1 MKNLFKIIEGLFVAL
16 LLTACAPEVG
26 SDDWCADLKKN
37 PQGDWTVD
45 EVTGYAK
52 HCLLKQLVETSALL
66 SCHDSFGWIIVGNTS
81 SSCWMG

>member
-1 MKNLFKIIEGLFVAL
+1 MMKNIFKIVAGLFISL

-26 SDDWCADLKKN
+26 SEEWCEELNKN

-52 HCLLKQLVETSALL
+52 HCLLKK
-66 SCHDSFGWIIVGNTS
+66 
-81 SSCWMG
+81 